1 MPKAYWISAMLILQA
16 LLAWLL
22 ILALAIANG
31 IFRESVLIPALGPG
45 GGLVASGL
53 LLSLLIALVA
63 GALVRLKDV
72 DVPQA
77 LRIGTG
83 WLALTLAFEFAFGR
97 FVQHKPWEEILAAY
111 AFRDG
116 NLWPLVLAVTLLA
129 PPAAALLQ
137 AKSKHAR
144 RRTDPGMM

>member
-1 MPKAYWISAMLILQA
+1 MLILQA

-22 ILALAIANG
+22 ILVLAIANG
-31 IFRESVLIPALGPG
+31 LLRESVLIPSLGRT

-63 GALVRLKDV
+63 YALVRLKDV
-72 DVPQA
+72 TVAPA
-77 LRIGTG
+77 LRIGAG

-97 FVQHKPWEEILAAY
+97 YVQHKEWTELLEAY
-111 AFRDG
+111 TFKGG

-137 AKSKHAR
+137 AR
-144 RRTDPGMM
+144 GTRTRGLV